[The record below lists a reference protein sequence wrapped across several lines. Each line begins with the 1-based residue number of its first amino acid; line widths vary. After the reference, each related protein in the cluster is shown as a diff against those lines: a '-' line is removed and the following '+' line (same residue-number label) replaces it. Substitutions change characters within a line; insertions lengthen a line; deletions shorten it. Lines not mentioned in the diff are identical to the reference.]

1 MDRET
6 VSVKTITVLW
16 DVALRNL
23 VETDR
28 RFRGVYCL
36 HQAMTKSRE
45 KVGEDLGVVRTK
57 QKLGPTSC
65 QGRGD

>member
-1 MDRET
+1 MDKET

-16 DVALRNL
+16 DVALCNL

-28 RFRGVYCL
+28 RFTGVYCL
-36 HQAMTKSRE
+36 HQAM
-45 KVGEDLGVVRTK
+45 GEDLGVVRTK
-57 QKLGPTSC
+57 QKLGPTNC